1 MTLMD
6 EDLEL
11 LDEEACLALLGSTS
25 IGRVAVTLGALP
37 AVLPVNFGLL
47 DGDIVFWTGEGTK
60 LRAAVANAVVGF
72 EADRIDPVDRT
83 GWSVLVVGRA
93 VEVKDPGTIERARA
107 LGIRPW
113 TAANRRSHAILIHP
127 EFVSGRRIRTDTDDD
142 AADGLPVVE

>member
-1 MTLMD
+1 MD

-11 LDEEACLALLGSTS
+11 LDEDACLALLATTG

-60 LRAAVANAVVGF
+60 LRAAVTNAVVGF
-72 EADRIDPVDRT
+72 EADVIDPEERT
-83 GWSVLVVGRA
+83 GWSVLAVGRA
-93 VEVKDPGTIERARA
+93 VEIRDPDTLARARA

-113 TAANRRSHAILIHP
+113 TAASSRSHAVLVHP
-127 EFVSGRRIRTDTDDD
+127 EFVSGRRIRPADHDDP
-142 AADGLPVVE
+142 AAGLLADDLA

>member
-1 MTLMD
+1 
-6 EDLEL
+6 
-11 LDEEACLALLGSTS
+11 
-25 IGRVAVTLGALP
+25 
-37 AVLPVNFGLL
+37 
-47 DGDIVFWTGEGTK
+47 
-60 LRAAVANAVVGF
+60 VVGF